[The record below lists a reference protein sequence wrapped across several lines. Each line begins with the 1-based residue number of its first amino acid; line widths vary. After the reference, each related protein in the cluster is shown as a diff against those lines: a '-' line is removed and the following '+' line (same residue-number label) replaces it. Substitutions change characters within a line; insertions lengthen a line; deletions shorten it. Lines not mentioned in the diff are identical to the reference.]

1 MNRSTNG
8 LKLFGIASLLIL
20 LQILSCKTT
29 LDTSSLRLEGLRCE
43 YKTNPLAIQDKQ
55 PRLSW
60 TLSSKERGQY
70 QTAYRILVSDDRVL
84 LRNGTGNLWD
94 SGRVESRQTLH
105 IPYEGSPLSSG
116 QRCFWKAKIWDRIGN
131 PSPWSQSAY
140 WEMGL
145 LSPDDWMG
153 DWISDGKAEPVQD
166 EGFYQENPAPL
177 FRKEFELG
185 RKVKNARLYISGL
198 GYYEARLNGKKVG
211 GCYLDP
217 GWTNYEKRIFYSSF
231 DVTKMLHKGK
241 NCIGVFL
248 GNGWYNPLPL
258 RMWGRLNLREFLPTG
273 HPRFIAQLN
282 MEMTDGSR
290 QTVFSNPD
298 WKIHDGPL
306 LRNNVYLGEVYDAR
320 REVKGWDLPGLETQ
334 EWRPAVEVDSPGG
347 NLQAQPQPPIRI
359 TKEIEPVEI
368 TEPQPDIFIFDFGQN
383 FAGTVRLKTEAPS
396 GTRITLRYGELLYED
411 GHLNPKTSVA
421 GQIKGKRRNGQN
433 IGGAGSPEFAV
444 QEDIYITRGNG
455 NQIYI
460 PRFTYRGFRY
470 VEVLGLSGKPEL
482 GTLTGLRLNSDVE
495 AAGSFDCSNDLI
507 NRIQE
512 MTRWTFLSN
521 LFSVQSDCP
530 HREKFGYGGDLA
542 VTSDAFMLNF
552 DMAAFYPKAVNDWSD
567 AAFPDGMLTDT
578 APYVG
583 IQYCGIPWAMAHP
596 HLLLQLYLYYG
607 NRRLIEQQY
616 TTARKWMELL
626 MEKNPDRII
635 GEGLSDHEGLEPAP
649 SPEMVTPLFYQ
660 SAKLLAQLASLL
672 DYDAD
677 NERYTRLAEEIKN
690 RYLENFHS
698 PDTGMFKPY
707 TQASQ
712 AFALYLDLVPE
723 AERES
728 AFEYLINKI
737 IQEHGGNLSTG
748 IFGTKF
754 LLDVLSRYGRSD
766 VAWGIVDT
774 KTFPGWGYMLQK
786 GATTLWEHWEFSDN
800 TFSHN
805 HPMFGSVSEWFFKW
819 LAGIQSQPDAVG
831 FDKILIR
838 PQPVDGIV
846 WVESEYKSVRGS
858 IHNQWKLEDGKF
870 QLKTCIPPNTRGV
883 VYLPTNAPDTV
894 LENNRPAKQSL
905 GVTYIGYENGCAVYE
920 ILSGSYDFIAEYLGP
935 TRVHDPK

>member
-1 MNRSTNG
+1 MNCSTNVF
-8 LKLFGIASLLIL
+8 KLFGIALLIIL
-20 LQILSCKTT
+20 SQILSCKTT
-29 LDTSSLRLEGLRCE
+29 LYTSSLRLEGLRCE

-60 TLSSKERGQY
+60 MLSSKERGQY
-70 QTAYRILVSDDRVL
+70 QTAYRILVSDGQER
-84 LRNGTGNLWD
+84 LRKGSGNLWD
-94 SGRVESRQTLH
+94 SGKVESQQTLH
-105 IPYEGSPLSSG
+105 IPYEGSPLQSG
-116 QRCFWKAKIWDRIGN
+116 QRGYWKAMTWDRNGD
-131 PSPWSQSAY
+131 PSPWSESAY

-153 DWISDGKAEPVQD
+153 DWISDGKADPVRD
-166 EGFYQENPAPL
+166 EEFYQENPAPL

-185 RKVKNARLYISGL
+185 RKVKKARLYISGL
-198 GYYEARLNGKKVG
+198 GYYEARFNGKKVG
-211 GCYLDP
+211 DCYLDP
-217 GWTNYEKRIFYSSF
+217 GWTDYEKRIFYSSF
-231 DVTKMLHKGK
+231 DVTKMLHRGK
-241 NCIGVFL
+241 NCIGVIL

-258 RMWGRLNLREFLPTG
+258 RLWGRLNLREHLPTG
-273 HPRFIAQLN
+273 RPRFIAQLN
-282 MEMTDGSR
+282 TEMTDGSR

-298 WKIHDGPL
+298 WKVHDSPL

-320 REVKGWDLPGLETQ
+320 REIKGWDRPGAETQ
-334 EWRPAVEVDSPGG
+334 EWRSAVEINSPGG
-347 NLQAQPQPPIRI
+347 HLQAQPQPPIRI
-359 TKEIEPVEI
+359 TKEIIPVEI
-368 TEPQPDIFIFDFGQN
+368 TEPLPDIFIFDFGQN

-396 GTRITLRYGELLYED
+396 GTRITLRYGELLDED

-433 IGGAGSPEFAV
+433 IGGVGSPEFTV
-444 QEDIYITRGNG
+444 QEDVYIAQGKGKNT
-455 NQIYI
+455 YI
-460 PRFTYRGFRY
+460 PLFTFRGFRY
-470 VEVLGLSGKPEL
+470 VEISGLPKKPNL
-482 GTLTGLRLNSDVE
+482 GTLTGLRLNSDIESV
-495 AAGSFDCSNDLI
+495 GSFACSNDLV

-542 VTSDAFMLNF
+542 ATSDAFMLNF
-552 DMAAFYPKAVNDWSD
+552 DMATFYPKAVRDWSD

-578 APYVG
+578 APFVG

-596 HLLLQLYLYYG
+596 HLLLQLYQYYG
-607 NRRLIEQQY
+607 NRRLIEKQY
-616 TTARKWMELL
+616 STARKWMELV
-626 MEKNPDRII
+626 MEKNPERII

-660 SAKLLAQLASLL
+660 SARLLAHLASLL
-672 DYDAD
+672 ENTEDK
-677 NERYTRLAEEIKN
+677 ERYSGLAEEIKKK
-690 RYLENFHS
+690 YLENFHA
-698 PDTGMFKPY
+698 TGTGKFKPY

-723 AERES
+723 AEREA

-766 VAWGIVDT
+766 VAWGIVDA
-774 KTFPGWGYMLQK
+774 KTFPGWGYMLEK
-786 GATTLWEHWEFSDN
+786 GATTLWEHWEFSDS

-831 FDKILIR
+831 FNKILIR
-838 PQPVDGIV
+838 PQPVGGIV
-846 WVESEYKSVRGS
+846 WVESEYKSVRGK
-858 IHNQWKLEDGKF
+858 IHSGWKLENGFF
-870 QLKTCIPPNTRGV
+870 QLKAQIPPNTLGV
-883 VYLPTNAPDTV
+883 VYLPTDNPETV
-894 LENNRPAKQSL
+894 QENNRPVKQSF
-905 GVTYIGYENGCAVYE
+905 GVTYKGYQDGCAVYE
-920 ILSGSYDFIAEYLGP
+920 IMPGSYDFIAEYRGP
-935 TRVHDPK
+935 AREPGLK